1 MIKNFFLTAIRN
13 LYKQKAYFF
22 INVLGL
28 AIGLAS
34 FIFISIYV
42 LHELSYDKFH
52 SNHENIYR
60 VFIKGEMSGQSLD
73 GSTTA
78 SPMAAALLNDYPEVE
93 NVARIGRFGTWIVGH
108 ENKTFIEDHFL
119 FADSSFFNI
128 FDFKLIEGDPNKA
141 LTHPRSVVL
150 TESSAK
156 KYFGDENPMGKLL
169 KVEQDTVFYK
179 VTGIAED
186 APENS
191 HIQFDMIGSLIT
203 LRVSRD
209 RGWVN
214 HNMQTYIALKEGTSP
229 DKFRGKMQKMIE
241 VYVGPQI
248 KEILGLTMEQFKE
261 LGNYFGYFL
270 NPITDIHLKSNLPD
284 ELETGGNIV
293 YVQLFSIIALLIL
306 LIAIINFVNLSTAKS
321 TTRAKEVGIRKTIG
335 AKRKALIYQF
345 IGESVLLSIV
355 AIIIAILLISL
366 FSTNFNQLVGQ
377 ELPGLFSTPLNL
389 VYLFCLA
396 VIVGIIAGIYPAFVL
411 SAFQP
416 IKVLKGRISTGAKS
430 GWLRSSLVVFQF
442 TISISII
449 IGTIVIYKQLN
460 YIQSKDLGFNKEEL
474 LILKRPDALRKK
486 IESFK
491 KELLSNTYIL
501 GVSNSRTM
509 PGKEYAFNGKQKMDD
524 PENNLF
530 LLMQNR
536 VSLEYPKLM
545 GFELAQGRFFSKEY
559 GTDSLACIVNEETVK
574 LLQYD
579 DPLNSYIVDFSGN
592 GTVRRPIIGV
602 LKNFHLETLHKKIQ
616 PSIMTVMP
624 YNVEGYMQIRLNT
637 SNLKNTLAFI
647 EDKWNEYIPQV
658 PFQYF
663 FFDEEYKQ
671 NYQYEIKTGQIFG
684 TFAILAIFIA
694 CLGLLGLITY
704 TAAVR
709 TKEIG
714 IRKAHG
720 ATLFN
725 IIKLLSG
732 EIVKLILISTF
743 ISWTIAYFW
752 IEQWLNNFAFHVS
765 IGPGVYIVST
775 IIALII
781 GWIAISFQTIKV
793 GLSNPVDA
801 LRYE

>member
-345 IGESVLLSIV
+345 IGESVLLSII

-416 IKVLKGRISTGAKS
+416 IKVLKGRISTEAKS

-509 PGKEYAFNGKQKMDD
+509 PGKEYPFNGKQKMDD

-545 GFELAQGRFFSKEY
+545 GFELTQGRFFSKEY
-559 GTDSLACIVNEETVK
+559 STDSLACIVNEETVK

-704 TAAVR
+704 TAAIR

>member
-22 INVLGL
+22 INVFGL

-93 NVARIGRFGTWIVGH
+93 NVVRIGRFGTWIVSH

-270 NPITDIHLKSNLPD
+270 NPITDIHLRSNLPD

-524 PENNLF
+524 PENNIF

-545 GFELAQGRFFSKEY
+545 GFELTQGRFFSKEY

-616 PSIMTVMP
+616 PSIMTVMS

>member
-1 MIKNFFLTAIRN
+1 M
-13 LYKQKAYFF
+13 
-22 INVLGL
+22 
-28 AIGLAS
+28 
-34 FIFISIYV
+34 
-42 LHELSYDKFH
+42 
-52 SNHENIYR
+52 
-60 VFIKGEMSGQSLD
+60 
-73 GSTTA
+73 
-78 SPMAAALLNDYPEVE
+78 
-93 NVARIGRFGTWIVGH
+93 
-108 ENKTFIEDHFL
+108 
-119 FADSSFFNI
+119 
-128 FDFKLIEGDPNKA
+128 
-141 LTHPRSVVL
+141 
-150 TESSAK
+150 
-156 KYFGDENPMGKLL
+156 
-169 KVEQDTVFYK
+169 
-179 VTGIAED
+179 
-186 APENS
+186 
-191 HIQFDMIGSLIT
+191 
-203 LRVSRD
+203 
-209 RGWVN
+209 
-214 HNMQTYIALKEGTSP
+214 
-229 DKFRGKMQKMIE
+229 
-241 VYVGPQI
+241 
-248 KEILGLTMEQFKE
+248 
-261 LGNYFGYFL
+261 
-270 NPITDIHLKSNLPD
+270 
-284 ELETGGNIV
+284 
-293 YVQLFSIIALLIL
+293 
-306 LIAIINFVNLSTAKS
+306 
-321 TTRAKEVGIRKTIG
+321 
-335 AKRKALIYQF
+335 
-345 IGESVLLSIV
+345 
-355 AIIIAILLISL
+355 
-366 FSTNFNQLVGQ
+366 
-377 ELPGLFSTPLNL
+377 
-389 VYLFCLA
+389 
-396 VIVGIIAGIYPAFVL
+396 
-411 SAFQP
+411 
-416 IKVLKGRISTGAKS
+416 
-430 GWLRSSLVVFQF
+430 FQF

-524 PENNLF
+524 PENNIF

-545 GFELAQGRFFSKEY
+545 GFELTQGRFFSKEY

-616 PSIMTVMP
+616 PSIMTVMS